1 MKRIL
6 VLSGGGSH
14 GSFEMGVV
22 SRLIK
27 EGKGGW
33 DLITGVSAGCINAC
47 YLSTIKKEDE
57 LDNIEIF
64 KNLWSS
70 LNNSNVLEY
79 EFFLNGLSLY
89 DSDFFKQKIESILK
103 DKKPLRPILVS
114 ATSLSSSEPVV
125 FNNDDI
131 EKYGFTDIIMSST
144 AIPLVFQPHSFLDD
158 MFIDGG
164 LTSNILFYDAV
175 NYYLSN
181 KNNSQCDKISIDI
194 VVCSKKIPKQS
205 ITKDNITFL
214 KLLEK
219 TLNIIVQ
226 EIEYSEILKNINSPL
241 DIDVTVYE
249 QKNEMTVSF
258 LDFDHG
264 EELFNIGLDPSNIH
278 EYKVE
283 I

>member
-47 YLSTIKKEDE
+47 YLSTVKKNDE
-57 LDNIEIF
+57 LDNIETF
-64 KNLWSS
+64 KSLWSS

-89 DSDFFKQKIESILK
+89 DSDFFKQKIETVFE

-114 ATSLSSSEPVV
+114 ATSLSSSEPVI

-181 KNNSQCDKISIDI
+181 KDTKCDKICIDI
-194 VVCSKKIPKQS
+194 IVCSRKIPKQS

-226 EIEYSEILKNINSPL
+226 EMEYSEILKNIDSPL

-249 QKNEMTVSF
+249 QKEEMTVSF

-264 EELFNIGLDPSNIH
+264 EELFNIGSDPSNIH
-278 EYKVE
+278 EYKVK